1 MLLYKNLQTKGAIL
15 KTCVSVVNELVVVII
30 SEVEK
35 NLYFA
40 AARYTDDFL
49 LSSRERI
56 LVCDRGLLSFQ
67 LAWLDCWF
75 LTGLAC
81 KHMIQ

>member
-1 MLLYKNLQTKGAIL
+1 LLLYKNLQTKGVIL
-15 KTCVSVVNELVVVII
+15 KTCVSVVNDLAVVIL

-40 AARYTDDFL
+40 TARYTNDFL
-49 LSSRERI
+49 LSSREII

-67 LAWLDCWF
+67 LTQLDRWF
-75 LTGLAC
+75 LTGLAGKC
-81 KHMIQ
+81 MIQ